1 MLNTL
6 VLTLALVGQQ
16 HPAPHHSGGHPSGHG
31 GGVHAGAVGVHPSGH
46 AAAAMEHQVMHDIL
60 QHEALMQQQRQ
71 QHHQQHMAVI
81 NQDLPNVEAHFRKM
95 KFDPKYWADLRYH
108 HNRLGVEAF
117 WRLARKHGEV
127 DRLMAALREEKA
139 QLRLD
144 STEGRLARLKAMH
157 ETWDLLAESRFF
169 AFLKERK
176 FDHRYWDSVRYYY
189 ERLGGDSFWRLAR
202 EHREFEPFR
211 LALSAEL
218 RRKLLASLEEE
229 TGPVPMPGAKPGR
242 PGLIE
247 ISPTEYK
254 VGKTTDSPSASLKD
268 HQ

>member
-6 VLTLALVGQQ
+6 VLSLALVGQH
-16 HPAPHHSGGHPSGHG
+16 HPAPHQSGVHPSGHG
-31 GGVHAGAVGVHPSGH
+31 GGIHAGAVSVHPGSH
-46 AAAAMEHQVMHDIL
+46 AAAALEHQVMHDIL

-71 QHHQQHMAVI
+71 QHHQQHMAAI
-81 NQDLPNVEAHFRKM
+81 NQDLPNVEAHFRRM

-117 WRLARKHGEV
+117 WRLARKHGEI
-127 DRLMAALREEKA
+127 DRLMSALRQEKA

-169 AFLKERK
+169 GFLKERK
-176 FDHRYWDSVRYYY
+176 FEHRYWESVRYYY

-218 RRKLLASLEEE
+218 RRKLLAGLEEE
-229 TGPVPMPGAKPGR
+229 TGSERTSAAKLGR

-247 ISPTEYK
+247 ISPAEYK
-254 VGKTTDSPSASLKD
+254 VGKTTDNQSAPLKD
-268 HQ
+268 HR